1 VWDQVSQSFPLG
13 STYYLTGSGWK
24 NAQTTFDADGTLLDL
39 NKAIAVT
46 IPTGNPT
53 QTVWIGGFVPTSAQ
67 IQTVQNSGYTV
78 AGSLFPRPVAL
89 SASGLKE
96 SGFVGNNRQ
105 TQSDYVYFFN
115 RTTGLWDVRVW
126 LDGSGN
132 WRNSD
137 ASLANTNQLIEGNG
151 YLIWRGNRSG
161 NMSWTNPVPYT
172 VPLAGP

>member
-1 VWDQVSQSFPLG
+1 
-13 STYYLTGSGWK
+13 
-24 NAQTTFDADGTLLDL
+24 
-39 NKAIAVT
+39 
-46 IPTGNPT
+46 
-53 QTVWIGGFVPTSAQ
+53 
-67 IQTVQNSGYTV
+67 
-78 AGSLFPRPVAL
+78 VAL